1 MSYSQALAG
10 AVGWLTM
17 DRPAAMNSLNREMAS
32 GLTAQLNAW
41 RDDDAVRVVVIT
53 GNGRAFCAGADLIEA
68 AEPAHPDKREFL
80 ELIVEFFDTL
90 RAFPKPVIAAVNGLP
105 RGRAGSRARVRCRD
119 RRRFRAPR
127 RRAFEFRRLS
137 RRGRRR
143 DSAAQGACQ
152 RRALSAFTGDS
163 MSAAELKGYGLV
175 NEVLADA
182 ELKPRAQALAEKLA
196 KKKPARARAHEARGE
211 RSRRQDRRRCAA
223 ARTARASQSSAV
235 LRRQGRTESI
245 RRKARAEIPRPLSA
259 ENREPT
265 TELDGE
271 TWKRFIS

>member
-90 RAFPKPVIAAVNGLP
+90 RAFPKPVIAAVNGLAL
-105 RGRAGSRARVRCRD
+105 AGGLEVVLACDVVI
-119 RRRFRAPR
+119 A
-127 RRAFEFRRLS
+127 A
-137 RRGRRR
+137 
-143 DSAAQGACQ
+143 DSARLGDAHSNFGVFPGAGGAAILP
-152 RRALSAFTGDS
+152 RKVPANVARYLLFTGDS

-196 KKKPARARAHEARGE
+196 KKSPLVLARMKRVANEAADKTAADALRHELLELRNHQ
-211 RSRRQDRRRCAA
+211 RSYD
-223 ARTARASQSSAV
+223 V
-235 LRRQGRTESI
+235 KEGL
-245 RRKARAEIPRPLSA
+245 KAFAEK
-259 ENREPT
+259 REPKF
-265 TELDGE
+265 LG
-271 TWKRFIS
+271 R